1 MQVIH
6 PSALLGE
13 GCQVGYFTIISE
25 GVELGDGV
33 VVGNHVTIYPGTRI
47 AAGCRIGDNSV
58 LGKAPTAAKTST
70 LKLTE
75 LQPLVVGPDCMLGT
89 GVVLYAGT
97 TIGQECF
104 FADGAQIRERC
115 SLGMRVIIGRGAT
128 VEQDTTIGDY
138 SKLQTGA
145 YITAKSTLAENVFI
159 APGVVT
165 TNDNYVGRT
174 EERHAKIRGPHIEK
188 GARVG
193 GGAVLLPGVRIGQE
207 ALVAAGS
214 VVTKDVEPYTVV
226 VGCPARPLRPTPSE
240 QFIYP
245 KESADSHSPG
255 RS

>member
-6 PSALLGE
+6 PSVTIGE
-13 GCQVGYFTIISE
+13 GCQIGYFTVISE
-25 GVELGDGV
+25 GVDLGDGV
-33 VVGNHVTIYPGTRI
+33 VVGNHVTIYPRTRI
-47 AAGCRIGDNSV
+47 AAGCQIGDNSV
-58 LGKAPTAAKTST
+58 VGKSPTAAKTST
-70 LKLTE
+70 LKLTA
-75 LQPLVVGPDCMLGT
+75 LQPLELGPGCTLGT

-97 TIGQECF
+97 TIGRECF

-115 SLGMRVIIGRGAT
+115 SLGVRVIIGRGAT
-128 VEQDTTIGDY
+128 VEQDTTIGDF

-226 VGCPARPLRPTPSE
+226 IGCPARALRPIPPE
-240 QFIYP
+240 QVIYP
-245 KESADSHSPG
+245 QAEAD
-255 RS
+255 